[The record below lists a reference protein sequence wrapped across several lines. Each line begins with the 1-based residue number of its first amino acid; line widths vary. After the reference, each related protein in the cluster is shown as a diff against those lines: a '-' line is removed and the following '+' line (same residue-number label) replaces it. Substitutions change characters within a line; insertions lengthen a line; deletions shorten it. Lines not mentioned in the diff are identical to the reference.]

1 MRLAFALLL
10 TVVACGSDADHAA
23 RRANA
28 FLRRADPGGT
38 YRRLCQ
44 TRLSDGYVITYRE
57 QPRPNLDRTDTSPW
71 PLVVV
76 PDSGAPW
83 IASETFI
90 REGTNGSEP
99 EPPSPEQLPPLD
111 STNAMRLALVTAG
124 PTMRVHCYIALRR
137 AGGAFVQMLG
147 RTSSAKGPRLGG
159 VVLGVG
165 DDVRQPPCSPSS
177 ARTGSRRSGAPG
189 ELLELTGKVEP

>member
-1 MRLAFALLL
+1 VRLAFALLL

-28 FLRRADPGGT
+28 FLRRADPGET

-44 TRLSDGYVITYRE
+44 TRLGDGYVITYGLL
-57 QPRPNLDRTDTSPW
+57 PRPNIGYFDRSPW
-71 PLVVV
+71 PVVVV

-83 IASETFI
+83 IARETFT
-90 REGTNGSEP
+90 REGANGSEP

-124 PTMRVHCYIALRR
+124 PTMRVHCYIALHR

-147 RTSSAKGPRLGG
+147 RASSAKGPTLGG
-159 VVLGVG
+159 VVMGVG
-165 DDVRQPPCSPSS
+165 DDG
-177 ARTGSRRSGAPG
+177 RTN
-189 ELLELTGKVEP
+189 TVFTF